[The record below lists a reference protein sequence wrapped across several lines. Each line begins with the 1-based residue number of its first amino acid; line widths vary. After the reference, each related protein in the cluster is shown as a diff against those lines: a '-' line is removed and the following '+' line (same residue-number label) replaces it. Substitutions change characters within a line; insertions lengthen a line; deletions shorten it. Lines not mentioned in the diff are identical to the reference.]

1 MKRQTLD
8 QLNELGQ
15 DVAQILENDRASSK
29 IDQDQEELTQRWD
42 SLVQKLEDYSNQV
55 PNKALLLFSCLDVCM
70 YANLIDAVQMNYW
83 HQAREVGEYSFTW
96 AGLNLLT
103 NLVCIFWSSKP
114 QVVNL
119 ISTITPFSHRLS
131 FIFLMSKAGLPCIIS
146 QCKCL

>member
-15 DVAQILENDRASSK
+15 DVAQILESARASSK

-70 YANLIDAVQMNYW
+70 YANLIDVVQVSSW
-83 HQAREVGEYSFTW
+83 HQAREVGAYSFTW
-96 AGLNLLT
+96 
-103 NLVCIFWSSKP
+103 V
-114 QVVNL
+114 
-119 ISTITPFSHRLS
+119 
-131 FIFLMSKAGLPCIIS
+131 
-146 QCKCL
+146 